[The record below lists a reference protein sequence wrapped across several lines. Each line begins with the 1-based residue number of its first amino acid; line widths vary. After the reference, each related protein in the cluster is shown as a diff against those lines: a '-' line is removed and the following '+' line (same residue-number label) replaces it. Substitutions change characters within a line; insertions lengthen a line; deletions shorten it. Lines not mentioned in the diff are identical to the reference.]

1 MRIDRLA
8 LMVVVLLCGSSTLTH
23 AQGRIEAGLL
33 LEYLS
38 ISQTNTNNFGLGA
51 RLGYR
56 VHRGV
61 LMEGEFTYGYG
72 VNFNEVYRD
81 IAGGNITALEQTSIG
96 VTDGLFGPMV
106 QPPHGHFRPFATLKG
121 GFIDFRLSPSLLPY
135 SGVVSSLLGIRTS
148 NVNAVLYP
156 GAGAEATLGP
166 LGLRLEFGDA
176 IYFNNGAQNNLR
188 ITFGPILRF

>member
-1 MRIDRLA
+1 LRIDRLA

-61 LMEGEFTYGYG
+61 LLEGEFTYGYG

-81 IAGGNITALEQTSIG
+81 IAGGNITGLEQTSIG